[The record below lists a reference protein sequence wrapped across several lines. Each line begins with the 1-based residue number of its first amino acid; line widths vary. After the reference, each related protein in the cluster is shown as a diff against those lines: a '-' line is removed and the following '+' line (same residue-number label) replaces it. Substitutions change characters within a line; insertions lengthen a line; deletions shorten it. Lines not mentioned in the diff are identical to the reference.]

1 MYCFMPKGK
10 KMYSFLELGS
20 KFNQTRSH
28 TDKTDNRKRPTTG
41 DVPQATVGN
50 ISMNHMNEEH
60 GREKK

>member
-1 MYCFMPKGK
+1 MD
-10 KMYSFLELGS
+10 SFLESGS

-41 DVPQATVGN
+41 DVPQATVGSV
-50 ISMNHMNEEH
+50 SMNHMNEEH